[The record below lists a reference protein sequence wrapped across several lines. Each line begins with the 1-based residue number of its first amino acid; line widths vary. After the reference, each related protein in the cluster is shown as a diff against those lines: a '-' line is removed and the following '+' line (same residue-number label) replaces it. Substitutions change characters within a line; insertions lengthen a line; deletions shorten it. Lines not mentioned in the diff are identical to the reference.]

1 MSIGVRGVDRHLT
14 QELLQVTLVGR
25 VLSSVTRQRRRRKN
39 TLGRD
44 SCMFHVTMRTLRN
57 VGCRGCAVGE
67 ELFPSCED
75 GCAETGPWGRRA
87 CKRVNSAVNEGN
99 GVSRNRCGS
108 QDTESAPG
116 REGPASDGGGCC
128 CSERFMEKDGRCRGR
143 VKASAGTSSAIRNT
157 WICSNVSTRPRGSNS
172 HDRDKSNT
180 MLGQFRL
187 LFLYPKDT
195 M

>member
-99 GVSRNRCGS
+99 GVSRNRCGRKTQKARLVARVPPLMAMVAAVLS
-108 QDTESAPG
+108 DSWRRMDG
-116 REGPASDGGGCC
+116 VEG
-128 CSERFMEKDGRCRGR
+128 E
-143 VKASAGTSSAIRNT
+143 
-157 WICSNVSTRPRGSNS
+157 
-172 HDRDKSNT
+172 
-180 MLGQFRL
+180 
-187 LFLYPKDT
+187 
-195 M
+195 